1 MPMKEFSEA
10 CERNKSPILRVLQE
24 EFRHVGEV
32 LEVGSGTGQHAVYF
46 ARHMPHLYWQPS
58 DLAANHASVRAWT
71 HEERVDNVLPPLT
84 LDVDDLPWTV
94 SPVDGVFTANT
105 VHIIHWHSVLNLIRG
120 VGAVLR
126 DGGVFCLYGPFN
138 YNGQYTSDSNAMF
151 DQWLKQRDPGSGI
164 RDFEAVDV
172 LARSHGLTLHDDHT
186 MPANNRLLVWRRTG
200 GKPAA
205 ASA

>member
-1 MPMKEFSEA
+1 MKDFSEA
-10 CERNKSPILRVLQE
+10 CERNKSHILRVLQE
-24 EFRHVGEV
+24 EFRQVGDV
-32 LEVGSGTGQHAVYF
+32 LEVGSGTGQHAAYF
-46 ARHMPHLYWQPS
+46 ARHLPHLRWHPS
-58 DLAANHASVRAWT
+58 DLGVNHASILGWAR
-71 HEERVDNVLPPLT
+71 EEGVSNVLPPRT
-84 LDVDDLPWTV
+84 LNVDDLPWSV
-94 SPVDGVFTANT
+94 PPVEGVFTANT
-105 VHIIHWHSVLNLIRG
+105 VHIIHWGSVQNLFRG
-120 VGAVLR
+120 VGAVLGE
-126 DGGVFCLYGPFN
+126 GGVFCVYGPFN
-138 YNGQYTSDSNAMF
+138 YNGRYTSDSNAMF